1 MIRATSLFLGL
12 LLLTG
17 AAIRPEKPENLPPA
31 EAAKQ
36 GRALV
41 SEILAQQP
49 ARSITNSGV
58 LTISRGRASRS
69 VPIQFTVEAG
79 GDSWRSTYK
88 AFAVSNSTP
97 SQTLIV
103 KHDSTNPNQYELIE
117 RIGTDTNAAPKTLE
131 GNETMIPF
139 AGSDFWIA
147 DLGLEFFH
155 WPDQRLLR
163 SEIKRSRSCRVLESI
178 NPKPAPGVYSRVV
191 SWIDNE
197 SSGIVHAD
205 AYDFNGKVLKQ
216 FDPKD
221 FKKVDGEWQLEGME
235 IYDRVSDSRTRIEF
249 NLDSR

>member
-1 MIRATSLFLGL
+1 MIRSISLLLGL

-17 AAIRPEKPENLPPA
+17 AAIRPDKRENLPPA
-31 EAAKQ
+31 EASQ
-36 GRALV
+36 RGRALV

-49 ARSITNSGV
+49 ARGITNSGV
-58 LTISRGRASRS
+58 LTITRGRSSRS

-88 AFAVSNSTP
+88 AFAASNSTP
-97 SQTLIV
+97 SMTLVV
-103 KHDSTNPNQYELIE
+103 KHDGANPNQYELIE
-117 RIGTDTNAAPKTLE
+117 RIGADTNAAPKALE
-131 GNETMIPF
+131 GNETMVPF

-163 SEIKRSRSCRVLESI
+163 SAIRRSRSCRVLESI

-197 SSGIVHAD
+197 SGGIVHAD
-205 AYDFNGKVLKQ
+205 AYGSNGKILKQ

-221 FKKVDGEWQLEGME
+221 FKKVDGQWQLEGME
-235 IYDRVSDSRTRIEF
+235 IYDRISDSRTRIEF
-249 NLDSR
+249 DLD